1 MAQEA
6 LTGYRKYK
14 SPYVSEINARK
25 AYLPALYNQRRDDKY
40 REQSYNLDKQGL
52 AQNKEF
58 ALKNLELSEKAA
70 HQARKRDK
78 LAANLGY
85 AGLGLQAGFGLANQF
100 DFSNMFSPEAAVDVP
115 SEMVQAPIQEAFTGG
130 TDYIRDVAG
139 LGAGS
144 IFEGL
149 GGPILDVAGSGFFGE
164 VLDSAIGLF

>member
-85 AGLGLQAGFGLANQF
+85 AGLGLQATDLSHHTTGFVSGGHRSSSHASLPDQRSGHTAA
-100 DFSNMFSPEAAVDVP
+100 FS
-115 SEMVQAPIQEAFTGG
+115 
-130 TDYIRDVAG
+130 
-139 LGAGS
+139 
-144 IFEGL
+144 
-149 GGPILDVAGSGFFGE
+149 
-164 VLDSAIGLF
+164 

>member
-1 MAQEA
+1 MAQES

-14 SPYVSEINARK
+14 SPYVAQINARK
-25 AYLPALYNQRRDDKY
+25 AYLPALYNQRREDKY
-40 REQSYNLDKQGL
+40 QEQAYNLDKQGL
-52 AQNKEF
+52 AQEREF

-70 HQARKRDK
+70 HEARKRDK

-85 AGLGLQAGFGLANQF
+85 AGLGLQAGFGLANHF
-100 DFSNMFSPEAAVDVP
+100 DFSNMFAPKEAASIP
-115 SEMVQAPIQEAFTGG
+115 SEIIQAPIQEAFTGG

-149 GGPILDVAGSGFFGE
+149 GGP
-164 VLDSAIGLF
+164 VLDIAGGGLFGDVIESAIGLF